1 MGELIL
7 YKAERKI
14 MSPYCEISFTLEND
28 ANMEDFLESLEY
40 WGVKYRDMN
49 KENSDAMETFDKK
62 RRELVD

>member
-7 YKAERKI
+7 YKNERKI
-14 MSPYCEISFTLEND
+14 MSPFCEITFKLEHG
-28 ANMEDFLESLEY
+28 ANMEDLIESLKY
-40 WGVKYRDMN
+40 WGVEYRDMN